1 MRCRP
6 GSICRRSGSSR
17 VSAREA
23 ILGRIRTSLRRAD
36 GDGAAER
43 VRAHI
48 DAHAVSPRPHFT
60 GDLIAQ
66 FRDNA
71 VRLLSTIAEVPHVRD
86 VPATAAAYLRA
97 YNLPMRA
104 VCWKALR
111 LLDWVNNGILME
123 ERPAR
128 ATDMVGVTEVFC
140 AIAETGTLMTLSG
153 EHTPPVSS
161 LLPETHIAVLRT
173 SQVVP
178 SMEEAWQRLR
188 YTVGEMPRAVN
199 FISGPS
205 RTADIEQTLT
215 LGAHGPYRV
224 HIILVS
230 EGDCRV

>member
-1 MRCRP
+1 M
-6 GSICRRSGSSR
+6 
-17 VSAREA
+17 SARDN
-23 ILGRIRTSLRRAD
+23 ILGRIRTSVRRTEAD
-36 GDGAAER
+36 GALAQ
-43 VRAHI
+43 VRTYINAHPL
-48 DAHAVSPRPHFT
+48 SPRPRVA
-60 GDLIAQ
+60 GDLAAI

-71 VRLLSTIAEVPHVRD
+71 VRLLSTIAEVPSVRD
-86 VPATAAAYLRA
+86 VPAAAGAYLRA

-111 LLDWVNNGILME
+111 MLDWVNNGILME

-128 ATDMVGVTEVFC
+128 ETDMVGVTEVFC

-153 EHTPPVSS
+153 EHTPPAAS
-161 LLPETHIAVLRT
+161 LLPETHIAVLRV
-173 SQVVP
+173 SQIVP

-188 YTVGEMPRAVN
+188 YTYGKMPRAVN

-224 HIILVS
+224 HIIVVS
-230 EGDCRV
+230 E